1 MYPGGIWKI
10 SYSTRTPSVKSDKKH
25 QMLKSNTIHGYHQ
38 HLRLHLLCFSDFSYH
53 HFPISASN
61 HITFIQTPVLHMTWL
76 KWSPCWSKWSGG
88 RERNRKKCN
97 TQIRSLIHWKS
108 RFWVQTSLHSQVCLS
123 RKWLSLRQRSS
134 LLMAFSIKSA
144 AHPNA
149 NISATGFFTSQA
161 WLFIA
166 VAITTML
173 LFPLYGIIHYLPL
186 ELATRNRC

>member
-1 MYPGGIWKI
+1 MDII
-10 SYSTRTPSVKSDKKH
+10 NTTTPFAV
-25 QMLKSNTIHGYHQ
+25 
-38 HLRLHLLCFSDFSYH
+38 LLWLLLSPFLFD
-53 HFPISASN
+53 HFPISTSN
-61 HITFIQTPVLHMTWL
+61 HITFIQTPVAHMTWL
-76 KWSPCWSKWSGG
+76 KSSPSWSKWRG
-88 RERNRKKCN
+88 RERSRKKCDM
-97 TQIRSLIHWKS
+97 QIRSLIHWKS

-123 RKWLSLRQRSS
+123 CKWLSLSQRSS
-134 LLMAFSIKSA
+134 LLMAFPIKSA